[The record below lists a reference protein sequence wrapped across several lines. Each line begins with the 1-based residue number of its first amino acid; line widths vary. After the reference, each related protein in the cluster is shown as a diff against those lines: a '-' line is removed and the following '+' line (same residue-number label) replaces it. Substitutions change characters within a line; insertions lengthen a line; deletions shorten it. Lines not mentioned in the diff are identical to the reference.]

1 MLELIAIAV
10 DGTPAGHG
18 AVSLAANM
26 TARLGARALVLCTID
41 MAYRLPTPSGHIS
54 IEDEIEYPAPARE
67 QHTAETIIALAVD
80 ELRAQGLEAEGRILV
95 GTPSRAIV
103 ESAKEAGAALIV
115 MGHRHL
121 SWFDRLLHPSI
132 CWDVLEHAHC
142 PVLVSTADAVR

>member
-18 AVSLAANM
+18 AVSLAGKLAIK
-26 TARLGARALVLCTID
+26 LSARALVLCTID

-67 QHTAETIIALAVD
+67 QHTAESIIASAVED
-80 ELRAQGLEAEGRILV
+80 LRVLGVEAEGRILV

-103 ESAKEAGAALIV
+103 DSAKAASATLIV

-132 CWDVLEHAHC
+132 CWEVLEHAHC
-142 PVLVSTADAVR
+142 PVLVSTADTPR